1 MPPARNRELPPH
13 LRTRILELHYR
24 ILASS
29 KLKLLKNI
37 ACQNLQSKLPADPL
51 HFAALLKCPNHE
63 LAQL

>member
-29 KLKLLKNI
+29 ILKLLKNI
-37 ACQNLQSKLPADPL
+37 ACQNLQSKLPADQL
-51 HFAALLKCPNHE
+51 RLVVLLMCPNYE
-63 LAQL
+63 LA